1 MRLRRP
7 KEAKPSSEETNNKAN
22 DRAVELVVEGAD
34 NKGEQA
40 QLEEKGKAAK
50 KAEEKNRPKRK
61 LADLRR
67 DIHGAHKEILEG
79 DIR

>member
-1 MRLRRP
+1 MAVER
-7 KEAKPSSEETNNKAN
+7 ANNK
-22 DRAVELVVEGAD
+22 VER
-34 NKGEQA
+34 A
-40 QLEEKGKAAK
+40 QLEEKEKAAK
-50 KAEEKNRPKRK
+50 KAEEKNRLKRE